1 MQMVLLTALGI
12 GGATIIGAAIG
23 FCVKNVSHKVNDMIL
38 SFAAGIM
45 LAAAVNGL
53 IAPAFELVSG
63 VQMIIPVLGIFIG
76 ALFLNLMDKV
86 TPHLHKLA
94 GTDGEE
100 EHVNNKNLSRALLF
114 VMAVAIH
121 NLPEGMAAGVGFGND
136 DVHAALTVAVGIALQ
151 NIPEGMVIIGPMLS
165 VGIKPWKTF
174 AIASATGVIE
184 IIGTLIGYIAV
195 SVSTAILPFALSFAG
210 GTMLYII
217 SDEMIPET
225 HSHGNERAATYAL
238 LIGFCFMLLT
248 DTVFG

>member
-1 MQMVLLTALGI
+1 MRMVLLTALGI

-63 VQMIIPVLGIFIG
+63 AKLFIPVIGIFVG
-76 ALFLNLMDKV
+76 ALFLNFMDKV
-86 TPHLHKLA
+86 TPHLHKIA

-136 DVHAALTVAVGIALQ
+136 DVSAAITVAVGIALQ
-151 NIPEGMVIIGPMLS
+151 NIPEGIVTVSPLVMSGVSRGRAFLLA
-165 VGIKPWKTF
+165 T
-174 AIASATGVIE
+174 ATGFIE
-184 IIGTLIGYIAV
+184 VAGTLLGFCVANL
-195 SVSTAILPFALSFAG
+195 SAAILPFALAFAG

-225 HSHGNERAATYAL
+225 HSHGYERTSTYSL
-238 LIGFCFMLLT
+238 LVGFTLMLVMDMVL
-248 DTVFG
+248 

>member
-53 IAPAFELVSG
+53 IAPAFELVG
-63 VQMIIPVLGIFIG
+63 GIQMIIPVVGIFAG
-76 ALFLNLMDKV
+76 AVFLNLMDKV
-86 TPHLHKLA
+86 TPHLHKLT

-121 NLPEGMAAGVGFGND
+121 NLPEGMAAGVGFGNN

-151 NIPEGMVIIGPMLS
+151 NIPEGIVTVSPLVMSGVSRGRA
-165 VGIKPWKTF
+165 F
-174 AIASATGVIE
+174 ALATATGFIE
-184 IIGTLIGYIAV
+184 VAGCLLGFFVANV
-195 SVSTAILPFALSFAG
+195 SVVILPFALAFAG

-225 HSHGNERAATYAL
+225 HSHGYERTSTYSL
-238 LIGFCFMLLT
+238 LVGFTLMLVMDMVL
-248 DTVFG
+248 

>member
-63 VQMIIPVLGIFIG
+63 AQLFIPVIGIFVG
-76 ALFLNLMDKV
+76 ALFLDFMDKV
-86 TPHLHKLA
+86 TPHLHKLT

-100 EHVNNKNLSRALLF
+100 HANNKNLSRALLF
-114 VMAVAIH
+114 VLAVAIH
-121 NLPEGMAAGVGFGND
+121 NLPEGMAAGVSFGND
-136 DVHAALTVAVGIALQ
+136 DVSAAITVAVGIALQ
-151 NIPEGMVIIGPMLS
+151 NIPEGIVTVSPLVMSGVSRGRA
-165 VGIKPWKTF
+165 F
-174 AIASATGVIE
+174 ALATATGFIE
-184 IIGTLIGYIAV
+184 VAGCLLGFFVANL
-195 SVSTAILPFALSFAG
+195 SAAILPFALAFAG

-225 HSHGNERAATYAL
+225 HSHGYERTSTYSL
-238 LIGFCFMLLT
+238 LVGFTLMLIMDMVL
-248 DTVFG
+248 